1 MRRRVLLI
9 KRAFDIA
16 LSFMLLVLLSLPL
29 AAIAL
34 VVWLDS
40 GRPILFTQD
49 RVGLGGR
56 LFRIYK
62 FRTMVRDAVRVGMGL
77 RTARDDPRVTRVGKF
92 LREYHLDELPQVIN
106 VLKGD
111 MSIVGPRPTIPSQVA
126 TYTPF
131 EMRRLE
137 VRPGITGLAQVRG
150 NNELPWE
157 ERIKLDVYYVDH
169 ASLLLDL
176 SILFRTISTVLT
188 RRGVYGIDG
197 VVHDK
202 GEPLSK

>member
-1 MRRRVLLI
+1 MLLV

-16 LSFMLLVLLSLPL
+16 VSFVLLVLLSLPL

-62 FRTMVRDAVRVGMGL
+62 FRTMVRDAVKVGMGL
-77 RTARDDPRVTRVGKF
+77 RTARDDPRVTPVGKF
-92 LREYHLDELPQVIN
+92 LREYHLDELPQIIN

-137 VRPGITGLAQVRG
+137 VRPGITGLAQVSG

-202 GEPLSK
+202 GESLSK